1 MKAYPMGCY
10 PFSDNLFLEK
20 PQAFRIPCHLFLVY
34 IWGFRNLLSLL
45 LSLHSNGST
54 LLFCFT
60 FKCCGTVIYSHQSPS
75 NLRTNNCSKQ
85 VPGGKSCFESLRG
98 FFFLHQ
104 QVHLSTERKIS
115 QNAVLQE
122 TIKTEQVPQPPWI
135 QPW

>member
-1 MKAYPMGCY
+1 MGCY

-98 FFFLHQ
+98 FFFPSSTGTPIYWKENKSKCSTAGNHQ
-104 QVHLSTERKIS
+104 NWAGSTATMDTAMI
-115 QNAVLQE
+115 E
-122 TIKTEQVPQPPWI
+122 TC
-135 QPW
+135 